1 METSKSSEV
10 KPKLGDNWRQ
20 RTYYK
25 RSFSID
31 PLSQSLTDFPPVRI
45 DANCLFT
52 IKIVTALLI

>member
-25 RSFSID
+25 RSSPID
-31 PLSQSLTDFPPVRI
+31 PLSQSLIDFPPVRI
-45 DANCLFT
+45 DADCLLA